1 MGTRQIWLILS
12 IFVLQSRSVP
22 AQDQL
27 VFPVPSGIT
36 DQLFY
41 LQRTPNTNTVI
52 YALNYKNGEL
62 DSLKPVHV
70 FWIRYPEQGQQQELS
85 AIQRKFAYGIES
97 KWIGPDQYELH
108 FLAYKK
114 RVMLLKKSADNK
126 YHVFTEV
133 NKRQM
138 IISRI
143 FLQINGGSLFKPNI
157 EYVEFTGLD
166 AATGLPVKERVSI

>member
-1 MGTRQIWLILS
+1 MIGRLVLFLIFFS
-12 IFVLQSRSVP
+12 PASVP
-22 AQDQL
+22 AQDTT
-27 VFPVPSGIT
+27 VFPVPSGIPH
-36 DQLFY
+36 QLFY

-52 YALNYKNGEL
+52 YELNYTNGQV

-70 FWIRYPEQGQQQELS
+70 FWIRYPEHGQQQELS

-97 KWIGPDQYELH
+97 KWIGPEQYELH

-114 RVMLLKKSADNK
+114 RVMILKKSTDNK

-133 NKRQM
+133 NQKNI

-157 EYVEFTGLD
+157 EYVEFRGIDT
-166 AATGLPVKERVSI
+166 ATGLAVEERVKV